1 MTGGGG
7 KQWINGE
14 TITGIALVFLAL
26 LFIWAATMNAV
37 WATILLA
44 DYLILA
50 IGVGFIVLG
59 IITMRRTNRT
69 HSEEGHTPN
78 Y

>member
-1 MTGGGG
+1 MTEGGG
-7 KQWINGE
+7 KQRINGE

-26 LFIWAATMNAV
+26 MFIWAGTQNPV
-37 WATILLA
+37 WATIVLA

-50 IGVGFIVLG
+50 IGGGFIAIGVRA
-59 IITMRRTNRT
+59 IRQTNRPP
-69 HSEEGHTPN
+69 SERTGH